1 MRVEPGI
8 EGGMVVQGTPE
19 EWARVRGRLDDL
31 YRELVEDV
39 LPAGD
44 DPDAGGVVVDARE
57 ALAIMA
63 ALGDDELTRS
73 VVRFFLAPG
82 GPS

>member
-19 EWARVRGRLDDL
+19 EWAHVRDRLESL
-31 YRELVEDV
+31 FRELVEDV
-39 LPAGD
+39 LPAGE

-63 ALGDDELTRS
+63 ALDDDELTRS
-73 VVRFFLAPG
+73 VVGFFLEPRRQ
-82 GPS
+82 P